1 MGFPTALE
9 GALKLKELSY
19 IHAEGYAAAEMK
31 HGPIALI
38 DDNFPV
44 VVVANQPDTHAKILA
59 NAAEVRTRGGIVIA
73 VARVGDAETL
83 SVADE
88 VIAVPPAP
96 DPLSAVIGTVPLQI
110 LAYQV
115 ATLKGTDVDQP
126 RNLAKSVTV
135 E

>member
-1 MGFPTALE
+1 MEKNIP
-9 GALKLKELSY
+9 
-19 IHAEGYAAAEMK
+19 YAQ
-31 HGPIALI
+31 I
-38 DDNFPV
+38 DTLFLDAGNTLVSMDF
-44 VVVANQPDTHAKILA
+44 DWI
-59 NAAEVRTRGGIVIA
+59 AAEVQARGGIVIA
-73 VARVGDAETL
+73 VTRAGDTEML
-83 SVADE
+83 SAADE
-88 VIAVPPAP
+88 VIVVPPAP